1 MIRLL
6 LLVATIAAFVS
17 NNDIVQVE
25 GFAPQTSTLC
35 FEATTRQF
43 LHTQVRMTEGSGDG
57 DNKAMAFLRKIGKV
71 GGANNQD
78 FINAMGVDE
87 GPAGKS
93 MGSGENS
100 GKVGR
105 WDSVVS
111 ILLYYASE
119 SLSCDVWFVA
129 IDLHVAYVET
139 CR

>member
-25 GFAPQTSTLC
+25 GFAPQTSTFC
-35 FEATTRQF
+35 FEATTRQS
-43 LHTQVRMTEGSGDG
+43 LHTQLRMTEGSGDG

-100 GKVGR
+100 GKVGIGTQ
-105 WDSVVS
+105 W
-111 ILLYYASE
+111 LAFY
-119 SLSCDVWFVA
+119 
-129 IDLHVAYVET
+129 
-139 CR
+139 